1 MTVTIK
7 IKSQTFVLHPSGAV
21 FWEDK
26 KALLISDVH
35 LGKVSHFRKHGM
47 AIPNSAVSKNFQRL
61 TSVVTYFDPES
72 VVFLGDLFHSSKNSE
87 WNLFVEWADCC
98 VAEIILIAGNHD
110 VIAKENYDTIDVKI
124 FQSLEID
131 DFLLTHH
138 PTESGPL
145 FNFSGHIHP
154 GVELRG
160 FGGQSLQLPCFF
172 RRKSQLILPAFGEFT
187 GKYIMVPKED
197 DLVYALTKEE
207 VFLVRKG

>member
-1 MTVTIK
+1 MTISIK

-21 FWEDK
+21 FWEDR

-61 TSVVTYFDPES
+61 TSVVEYFNPES

-110 VIAKENYDTIDVKI
+110 IIAKENYDTIDVKI
-124 FQSLEID
+124 FPSLDIEG
-131 DFLLTHH
+131 FLLTHH
-138 PTESGPL
+138 PVDSAPH

-154 GVELRG
+154 GILLRG
-160 FGGQSLQLPCFF
+160 FGGQSLRLPCFF
-172 RRKSQLILPAFGEFT
+172 KKKNQLILPAFGEFT
-187 GKYIMVPKED
+187 GKYIMAPEED
-197 DLVYALTKEE
+197 DLVYAVTKEE